1 MDQTKLI
8 TLDIDNHI
16 VIHKLE
22 NIQLTVDYRMYES
35 KIFVNHEYLR
45 QGHSKRNHLQFT
57 KYRVIILLLRI
68 STEFR
73 ASLFSIHL
81 QIICCNT
88 ALSVDVYLFNR

>member
-45 QGHSKRNHLQFT
+45 QGHSKRNHLQFI
-57 KYRVIILLLRI
+57 KNPVIILLLRI

-73 ASLFSIHL
+73 ARLFSINL
-81 QIICCNT
+81 QIILCNT
-88 ALSVDVYLFNR
+88 VLDVYLFNR

>member
-22 NIQLTVDYRMYES
+22 NIQLTVDYGIYES
-35 KIFVNHEYLR
+35 KIFVNHEYLP
-45 QGHSKRNHLQFT
+45 QGHSKRNHLQFI
-57 KYRVIILLLRI
+57 KNPVIILLLRI

-73 ASLFSIHL
+73 ARLFSINL
-81 QIICCNT
+81 QIILCNT
-88 ALSVDVYLFNR
+88 VLDVYLFNR

>member
-45 QGHSKRNHLQFT
+45 QGHSKRNHLQFI
-57 KYRVIILLLRI
+57 KNPVIILLLRI

-73 ASLFSIHL
+73 ARLFSINL
-81 QIICCNT
+81 QIILCNT
-88 ALSVDVYLFNR
+88 VLHGKFV

>member
-22 NIQLTVDYRMYES
+22 NIQLTVDYRVYES

-45 QGHSKRNHLQFT
+45 QGHSKRNHLQFI
-57 KYRVIILLLRI
+57 KNPVIILLLRI

-73 ASLFSIHL
+73 ARLFSINL
-81 QIICCNT
+81 QIILCNT
-88 ALSVDVYLFNR
+88 VLDVYLFNR